1 MKKYGYKSFA
11 LGGILAGSLIAAPSV
26 FAHGGRYSNNG
37 ETSSQAYSWND
48 ETASPTGGAYS
59 SDNGNSFS
67 TNEENPQSSN
77 DSNPYPNS
85 NESDRTAMND
95 QLQQDQ
101 DKLAEDMRS
110 GASDDQI
117 AEDQRAIELDQ
128 QQMQESVAFNGD
140 GTVTV
145 TPGS

>member
-1 MKKYGYKSFA
+1 MKKYGYKTFA

-26 FAHGGRYSNNG
+26 FAHGGKYLNSG
-37 ETSSQAYSWND
+37 DTSSSSSYSWND
-48 ETASPTGGAYS
+48 ETASPSDTYS
-59 SDNGNSFS
+59 SDNSGSFS
-67 TNEENPQSSN
+67 SNEENPQFSN
-77 DSNPYPNS
+77 DSNPAPIP
-85 NESDRTAMND
+85 ESDRTAMND

-101 DKLAEDMRS
+101 DKLNQDMS
-110 GASDDQI
+110 NGASNDQI

-128 QQMQESVAFNGD
+128 QQMQDSVAFNGD